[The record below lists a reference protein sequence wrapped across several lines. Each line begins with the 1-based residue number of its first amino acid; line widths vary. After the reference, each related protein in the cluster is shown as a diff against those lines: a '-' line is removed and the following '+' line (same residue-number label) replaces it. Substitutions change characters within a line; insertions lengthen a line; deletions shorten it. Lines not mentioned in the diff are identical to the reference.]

1 MKKLFLLG
9 LVGLVSLMGNVAQG
23 QKVLTLVGEE
33 SKKVE
38 PDMMMNAHYLGSL
51 EGLDIWLTRSDEGVK
66 GFVNKR
72 DWHLVKF
79 SDGLFPME
87 RVDLPA
93 TNRCQLL
100 AAVGAKEN
108 VDGIHSASVL
118 LVDSSARGRTT
129 VLKARLSTDTLR
141 LEGGKL
147 DTVDNFT
154 YSRKDLC
161 KVWSAVSP
169 NGKYMAV
176 LTIVQYVERREYIA
190 VSRVFDENLKEV
202 WSKDYAVGVT
212 DDIFVDDEGT
222 MYTLGL
228 ESTSNGMRFLL
239 NVMNRAGADSYRM
252 DIQCDPIHDLRIVNV
267 IGKKA
272 LCAGLVTMLSA
283 DVDKD
288 LTSGVAT
295 MVFDVDSMS
304 AAEFKIR
311 FFQNEDK
318 NILMNKH
325 TKKVRRE
332 QDMPMVDML
341 GSIRMPYGAV
351 VAVGHHHV
359 LHYTNANGT
368 VEDSWYAQGIHMMA
382 FDTVGNLMWVRN
394 IRRCDETD
402 IADGILNLHLFA
414 DGDNACLLK
423 NENRK
428 EPAEYNIA
436 EEGREY
442 EVGDKSNLVL
452 YSIAPGGE
460 VSKSIIEK
468 ETKHALANIG
478 RRADGSWVLLSFRGS
493 RCRMAVMK

>member
-1 MKKLFLLG
+1 
-9 LVGLVSLMGNVAQG
+9 
-23 QKVLTLVGEE
+23 
-33 SKKVE
+33 
-38 PDMMMNAHYLGSL
+38 
-51 EGLDIWLTRSDEGVK
+51 
-66 GFVNKR
+66 
-72 DWHLVKF
+72 
-79 SDGLFPME
+79 
-87 RVDLPA
+87 
-93 TNRCQLL
+93 
-100 AAVGAKEN
+100 
-108 VDGIHSASVL
+108 
-118 LVDSSARGRTT
+118 
-129 VLKARLSTDTLR
+129 
-141 LEGGKL
+141 
-147 DTVDNFT
+147 
-154 YSRKDLC
+154 
-161 KVWSAVSP
+161 
-169 NGKYMAV
+169 
-176 LTIVQYVERREYIA
+176 
-190 VSRVFDENLKEV
+190 
-202 WSKDYAVGVT
+202 
-212 DDIFVDDEGT
+212 

-304 AAEFKIR
+304 VAEFKIR